1 MSKLRER
8 MIEDMRLAGL
18 AAKTQEEYIRAV
30 SQLSVKFGVAPDRI
44 SEEQLRQY
52 LVGLQKSVACG
63 TFQVKYHGIK
73 FFYYRTLCVNWAL
86 LTRIKIRK
94 PRQKRMPRT
103 VCHDEFLRI
112 LSALSNPA
120 YRLCIQLMYFC
131 GLRISE
137 AVSLPVKAIDSQNMV
152 FRIIGKGNKER
163 LVPFP
168 ENLLEPMRS
177 FWKTHSNLL
186 WLFPARGGLWHMPS
200 HSLGTAFRMARAEAH
215 IDKDITPHCLRHT
228 FATRLIERGV
238 SIGVVQMLL
247 RHSSIRSTQVY
258 MHMTEPLRQDVHDSI
273 NDLFDA
279 LDAKGGKR

>member
-1 MSKLRER
+1 

-18 AAKTQEEYIRAV
+18 TVKTQEEYIRAV
-30 SQLSVKFGVAPDRI
+30 SQLSVTFGASPDRI

-52 LVGLQKSVACG
+52 LVNLQKTVACG

-94 PRQKRMPRT
+94 PRQKRIPRIVT
-103 VCHDEFLRI
+103 HDEFLR
-112 LSALSNPA
+112 LFSALRNPA

-168 ENLLEPMRS
+168 DNLLEPMRS
-177 FWKTHSNLL
+177 FWRTHRSRP
-186 WLFPARGGLWHMPS
+186 WLFPARDGHWHMPRR
-200 HSLGTAFRMARAEAH
+200 SLNAAFRMARAEVQ
-215 IDKDITPHCLRHT
+215 IDRNVTPHCLRHS
-228 FATRLIERGV
+228 FATRRIERGV
-238 SIGVVQMLL
+238 SISVVQMLL

-258 MHMTEPLRQDVHDSI
+258 MHMTEPLRQDVHDNI

-279 LDAKGGKR
+279 LDTKGGKR